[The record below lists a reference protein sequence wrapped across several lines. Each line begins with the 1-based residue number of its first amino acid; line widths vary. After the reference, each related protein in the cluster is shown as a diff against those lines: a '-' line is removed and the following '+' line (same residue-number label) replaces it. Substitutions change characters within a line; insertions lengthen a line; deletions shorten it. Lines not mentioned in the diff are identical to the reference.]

1 MFGKLTLTALA
12 LAVSAPAFAMTN
24 NQLARSVGVQP
35 GVYTLAQLG
44 ELSSAT
50 EANDY
55 RRLIN
60 FFDSQKEA
68 GVARNDLSGT
78 WVATPTHSRG
88 SDR

>member
-44 ELSSAT
+44 EALRVL
-50 EANDY
+50 E
-55 RRLIN
+55 
-60 FFDSQKEA
+60 
-68 GVARNDLSGT
+68 G
-78 WVATPTHSRG
+78 
-88 SDR
+88 